1 MRKMTAPEL
10 LMTDNLLAAVVG
22 AIAGYFI
29 ARHCPQIAWIVHALV
44 G

>member
-1 MRKMTAPEL
+1 MTALEL
-10 LMTDNLLAAVVG
+10 AMTDNLLAAVVG

-29 ARHCPQIAWIVHALV
+29 ARHSPQITWILHALV